1 MLALLGAMARNTRG
15 APKDRRE
22 AAVAL
27 LDELRKGNGDG
38 GNDSG
43 DPRFAG
49 REANAVISLPANGT
63 ELDENRLPLYPELC
77 LQHDE
82 LSPHQREIAAKL
94 GRLEELDEIAA
105 LAEQIGRAKRARA
118 L

>member
-1 MLALLGAMARNTRG
+1 MLALLRAKARNTRG

-27 LDELRKGNGDG
+27 LDELRKGNGGG
-38 GNDSG
+38 GNDRG

-49 REANAVISLPANGT
+49 HEGNAVVILPSNGT
-63 ELDENRLPLYPELC
+63 ELDENTLPLYPDLF
-77 LQHDE
+77 LQDDE

-94 GRLEELDEIAA
+94 GRLEVLDEIAA
-105 LAEQIGRAKRARA
+105 LAKQIGELKRA